1 MVAFKKMWDDVCT
14 ILANNE
20 IKDIQIVENYNSGFV
35 VKENENTYFVNK
47 DDFVDFWCN
56 MLFFNKVDEESF
68 AQEGKSSFKYV
79 YKIIKKLPYITE
91 SEGALN
97 LTE

>member
-1 MVAFKKMWDDVCT
+1 MVAFNKMWDDVCV

-20 IKDIQIVENYNSGFV
+20 VKDLQIVENYNSGFV

-56 MLFFNKVDEESF
+56 MLFFNKVDKDSF
-68 AQEGKSSFKYV
+68 AQGQKSAFKYV
-79 YKIIKKLPYITE
+79 YKIIKNLPYITE
-91 SEGALN
+91 SEGTLN

>member
-1 MVAFKKMWDDVCT
+1 MVAFKKMWDDVCA

-20 IKDIQIVENYNSGFV
+20 IKDLQIVENYNSGFV

-47 DDFVDFWCN
+47 DDFVDFWCK
-56 MLFFNKVDEESF
+56 MLFFNKVDKESF

-91 SEGALN
+91 SEGSLN